1 MIPSPLSSL
10 LSLLEITVFF
20 IRDIL
25 DRPIAFL
32 SSLVFHLL
40 VFLFYFWDILSSSS
54 LELFHSSCPRAPL
67 FGWNSHS
74 QSILLMRDRESDSS
88 LLHDTYWGG
97 SQRHTSSGL
106 GPCLMSQASLSSSF
120 FLPEKH
126 TFRLWMD
133 LLGSPRR
140 GQPPPQTSSPG
151 RKRGTEKIYVLPTG
165 CTWLCRERVLI
176 V

>member
-1 MIPSPLSSL
+1 MIPSRLSSL

-20 IRDIL
+20 ILDIL
-25 DRPIAFL
+25 ARPIAFL
-32 SSLVFHLL
+32 SSLVFRLL
-40 VFLFYFWDILSSSS
+40 VFLFYFWDIFSSSS
-54 LELFHSSCPRAPL
+54 LGLFHSSSPRAPL
-67 FGWNSHS
+67 YGWNIHS

-97 SQRHTSSGL
+97 RQCHTSSGL
-106 GPCLMSQASLSSSF
+106 GPGSMSQASLRSSF

-126 TFRLWMD
+126 IFRLWMD

-140 GQPPPQTSSPG
+140 GQPPPQKASPG
-151 RKRGTEKIYVLPTG
+151 RKRGTEKIYMLQTG
-165 CTWLCRERVLI
+165 CTWLCRELVLI